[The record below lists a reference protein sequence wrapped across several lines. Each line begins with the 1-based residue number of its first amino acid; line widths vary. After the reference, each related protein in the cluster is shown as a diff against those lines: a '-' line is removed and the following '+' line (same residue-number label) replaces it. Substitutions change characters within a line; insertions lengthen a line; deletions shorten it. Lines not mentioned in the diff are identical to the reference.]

1 MLNQEFN
8 FGFRNIFHHIKQ
20 NKGENPY
27 DSLNRSREKITKT

>member
-8 FGFRNIFHHIKQ
+8 FAFRNIFHHIKQ

-27 DSLNRSREKITKT
+27 EIEAGKKITKT